1 MTFYDRGLNKKYI
14 EYALFSLEEKENEYI
29 LNPNN
34 RKIYLSSETNEKIN
48 KLKQTIESSNKNISK
63 NFLSESDYNL
73 FHEFAIS
80 KGGFLNMKFRKEIYK
95 KLLYYSNQNINQN
108 NIQNNKAKTN
118 NKNNQ
123 INPNNNSNINQQNI
137 PPMIVNNNNIN
148 NNQNINI
155 NNNTY
160 FMGPF
165 YIPLLRYFRNAW
177 INKST
182 LKIYWTNNYLY
193 QYMNPIK
200 ERQIINADIK
210 RSNINLYFPFN
221 YYPTINNLLKRKAE
235 FALNTII
242 TLNKNEFK
250 YYQGY
255 HDIFMPFFYLYLDS
269 PYTYI
274 SLFQRFS
281 EFYIKEFLVIPGNIK
296 NKNRGFSFP
305 NCIKLCLS
313 IIQELNEIVYNE
325 LIQNCNNDY
334 NFIIPFIICL
344 FTHNINSIFLK
355 YRLLD
360 YFIVSHPIT
369 IYIMTSLIIIDE
381 VSKIKIRNDHEKM
394 NKEVYDIFKS
404 DNKEIENNINDINNE
419 SIYIHFQ
426 NLNFDDVDFE
436 IYIEKTEEEFKKLN
450 LDKIREKFLSNEY
463 GFKEYYPSINKEKY
477 LKKLIIYDFDK
488 ENDGGYNFVSNLIY
502 NSRLVKYV
510 VNCSKKLFQNIKDKV
525 NNSKV
530 YNTCNKLF
538 PYAFFCSS
546 ILALPSIYIYKNKL
560 K

>member
-1 MTFYDRGLNKKYI
+1 MTFYESGLNKKYI

-29 LNPNN
+29 LNPKH
-34 RKIYLSSETNEKIN
+34 RKIYLTSEANEKNN
-48 KLKQTIESSNKNISK
+48 KIKQTIESSHKNISK
-63 NFLSESDYNL
+63 NFLSENDYNL

-80 KGGFLNMKFRKEIYK
+80 KGGFLNMRFRKEIYK
-95 KLLYYSNQNINQN
+95 KLLYYSIQNINQN
-108 NIQNNKAKTN
+108 NIPNNKTKINNKASQNTSN
-118 NKNNQ
+118 NNIINNQ
-123 INPNNNSNINQQNI
+123 PNNPSL
-137 PPMIVNNNNIN
+137 IVNNNNP
-148 NNQNINI
+148 NINI
-155 NNNTY
+155 NNNIY
-160 FMGPF
+160 YMGPY
-165 YIPLLRYFRNAW
+165 YISLLKYFRNAW

-193 QYMNPIK
+193 QYMNQIK

-210 RSNINLYFPFN
+210 RSNINFYFPIN
-221 YYPTINNLLKRKAE
+221 LYPTLNNLLKKKAE
-235 FALNTII
+235 FAINTII

-255 HDIFMPFFYLYLDS
+255 HDLFMPFFYLYLDS

-281 EFYIKEFLVIPGNIK
+281 EFYIKEFLLLPSNSK
-296 NKNRGFSFP
+296 DKKKGFNFP
-305 NCIKLCLS
+305 NCIKFCLS

-325 LIQNCNNDY
+325 LIQNCNNDCT
-334 NFIIPFIICL
+334 FIIPFIICL

-360 YFIVSHPIT
+360 YFLVSHPIT

-381 VSKIKIRNDHEKM
+381 ISKIKIRNDNEKM
-394 NKEVYDIFKS
+394 SKEIYSIFNS
-404 DNKEIENNINDINNE
+404 DNKELDNNLNDINNE
-419 SIYIHFQ
+419 SFHVHFQ
-426 NLNFDDVDFE
+426 NLNFDDIDFE
-436 IYIEKTEEEFKKLN
+436 VYIERTEEEFKKFN

-463 GFKEYYPSINKEKY
+463 DFKEYYPSINKEKY
-477 LKKLIIYDFDK
+477 LKKLITYDLDK
-488 ENDGGYNFVSNLIY
+488 ENDMGYNFISNLIY
-502 NSRLVKYV
+502 NNRLVKYV
-510 VNCSKKLFQNIKDKV
+510 AEKSKKLIKMIKDKV

-530 YNTCNKLF
+530 YNTYNRLF

-546 ILALPSIYIYKNKL
+546 ILIVPSIYIYKNKL